1 MAFLA
6 HLSVTLS
13 QSSLIWFPCQ
23 TLSSNNNPRIQN
35 QLKLNHWVSEWV
47 SVSESEVFIWRKR
60 NAKVGVK
67 ALQRGGQQSVDSMR
81 RVSTKLRFFGLL
93 LRWLLLRQ
101 LLAHPDSLFHLGL
114 AQPRCLTPLSCSQT
128 PRFLSFPYYYYY
140 YYFLIHRSIS
150 FSTLQV
156 LYYLLFLN
164 VVWLLICGVWFSC
177 EILIVFW
184 VFILIH

>member
-1 MAFLA
+1 M
-6 HLSVTLS
+6 
-13 QSSLIWFPCQ
+13 
-23 TLSSNNNPRIQN
+23 
-35 QLKLNHWVSEWV
+35 
-47 SVSESEVFIWRKR
+47 SESEVFIWRKR

>member
-1 MAFLA
+1 M
-6 HLSVTLS
+6 
-13 QSSLIWFPCQ
+13 
-23 TLSSNNNPRIQN
+23 
-35 QLKLNHWVSEWV
+35 
-47 SVSESEVFIWRKR
+47 SESEVFIWRKR

-128 PRFLSFPYYYYY
+128 PRFLSFPYYYY
-140 YYFLIHRSIS
+140 FFFFNSS
-150 FSTLQV
+150 FYLFFHSASS
-156 LYYLLFLN
+156 LLFIIFKCSLVIN
-164 VVWLLICGVWFSC
+164 LWGLV
-177 EILIVFW
+177 
-184 VFILIH
+184 

>member
-1 MAFLA
+1 M
-6 HLSVTLS
+6 
-13 QSSLIWFPCQ
+13 
-23 TLSSNNNPRIQN
+23 
-35 QLKLNHWVSEWV
+35 
-47 SVSESEVFIWRKR
+47 
-60 NAKVGVK
+60 GVK

-164 VVWLLICGVWFSC
+164 VVWLLICGVWFSI

-184 VFILIH
+184 VFILFYFNSLMYICFHTFIYAALDGSVVKFWLFSVFFFF

>member
-1 MAFLA
+1 MSFKALLA
-6 HLSVTLS
+6 HLSQSLS

-23 TLSSNNNPRIQN
+23 TLSLNNNPGIQN
-35 QLKLNHWVSEWV
+35 QFKLNHWVSEWV
-47 SVSESEVFIWRKR
+47 SEVFIWRKR

-67 ALQRGGQQSVDSMR
+67 ALRRGGQQSVDSMR

-93 LRWLLLRQ
+93 LRWLHLRQ
-101 LLAHPDSLFHLGL
+101 LLAHPGSLFHLGL

-128 PRFLSFPYYYYY
+128 PRFLSFPS

-150 FSTLQV
+150 FFTLQV
-156 LYYLLFLN
+156 LYFLLFLN
-164 VVWLLICGVWFSC
+164 VVWLLICGVRFSC

-184 VFILIH
+184 VFILF